1 MTSLI
6 KMGEAEKQNVTAVI
20 TGVTSNLGINICY
33 RLIKSLPSS
42 TNLTLVVTSRTLPRV
57 TEAINNINEFSKK
70 LNRSGSLEFDYLLV
84 DFTDMVSVLATCYE
98 LIKKFAKIDYL
109 FVNAAQG
116 VYSGI
121 DWPKAFMEVLK
132 NPVESATNPTYKKQK
147 IGVQSVDGL
156 GLVFQANVFGP
167 YYLIRRIRRLL
178 KGGRVIWISSLMSQP
193 KYLSLNDLQLL
204 KSPDSYE
211 GSKRLVDLMHF
222 GVYKKLKRDNNI
234 EQYLVNPGIFVSF
247 SFYKFLNFF
256 TYYGMLF
263 LLLLARLLGS
273 TSHNISGYKAANAP
287 VSCAVRGETQSLKVE
302 SSCTRSGKEYLSYF
316 EVDTTG
322 SEDVINYLENLCH
335 LYDEKFKNQIVN
347 TRQP

>member
-1 MTSLI
+1 MEEI
-6 KMGEAEKQNVTAVI
+6 KEKNVTAVI

-33 RLIKSLPSS
+33 RLIESLPSS
-42 TNLTLVVTSRTLPRV
+42 TDLTLVVTSRTLPRV

-70 LNRSGSLEFDYLLV
+70 LNRSGRLEFDYLLV
-84 DFTDMVSVLATCYE
+84 DFTDMVSVLATCFE
-98 LIKKFAKIDYL
+98 LIKKYTKIEYL
-109 FVNAAQG
+109 FINAAQG

-132 NPVESATNPTYKKQK
+132 NPVESATNPTYKKQR
-147 IGVQSVDGL
+147 IGVKSIDGL

-167 YYLIRRIRRLL
+167 YYLIHKIKSLL
-178 KGGRVIWISSLMSQP
+178 NGGRVIWISSLMSQP
-193 KYLSLNDLQLL
+193 KYLSLSDLQLL

-222 GVYKKLKRDNNI
+222 GVYKNLKKDDHI

-247 SFYKFLNFF
+247 SFYKFLNLL
-256 TYYGMLF
+256 TYYGML
-263 LLLLARLLGS
+263 LLLFLARLLGS
-273 TSHNISGYKAANAP
+273 KSHNISGYKAANAP
-287 VSCAVRGETQSLKVE
+287 VSCALQRETQSLKVE
-302 SSCTRSGKEYLSYF
+302 SSCTRNGKEYLSYF

-322 SEDVINYLENLCH
+322 SEDVVTYLENLCH